1 MEPSKTEQGKPRQ
14 DKAQALLCTIICLVV
29 VVAGFVVAE
38 IVFRMH
44 NGIPL
49 RWDIPG
55 LYQDD
60 PVLGWRVRPGYK
72 AMRQSKDCAG
82 QPVTIDMHT
91 AAMGFRD
98 FGDLTA
104 SRKLLVVGDSFTL
117 NRDVSD
123 GQTYAAV
130 LGNLLGCAVFAVGGG
145 GYGSLQEALLL
156 EESLPRIDPDAIL
169 VQLHINDVIN
179 NDYELEKQSVI
190 NNNYHARPYLSE
202 DGSIVMATP
211 AYHWTQTV
219 LDGLGRLFGNH
230 SQVILAIQ
238 HNLQM
243 ALLARFADN
252 SIEHRIEKEPDV
264 PAYLR
269 SLETT
274 KRVFERICSTANGI
288 PVYAYII
295 GGGRNR
301 GDFAD
306 TLDGTCVTMIR
317 NIDVA
322 LSTDPPGQPSLFAED
337 CAHLSAYGN
346 ARLAA
351 ELKTGLVS
359 GPEGAFLPRALPSNP
374 DRRAR

>member
-1 MEPSKTEQGKPRQ
+1 MEPSKIEEGKPRHG
-14 DKAQALLCTIICLVV
+14 KAQALLCTIICLVV

-38 IVFRMH
+38 IVFRLH

-49 RWDIPG
+49 RWDMPG

-123 GQTYAAV
+123 GQTYTAV
-130 LGNLLGCAVFAVGGG
+130 LGNLLGCAVFAAGGG

-156 EESLPRIDPDAIL
+156 EESLPRIDPDVIL

-179 NDYELEKQSVI
+179 NDYELERQSVI
-190 NNNYHARPYLSE
+190 NNNYHARPYLSK

-211 AYHWTQTV
+211 AYHWTQTF
-219 LDGLGRLFGNH
+219 LDGLGRLFDNH
-230 SQVILAIQ
+230 SQIILAIQ

-243 ALLARFADN
+243 ALLAKFN
-252 SIEHRIEKEPDV
+252 KVSIENHIEKGQDV

-269 SLETT
+269 SLDTT

-288 PVYAYII
+288 PVYAFIL
-295 GGGRNR
+295 GGGRISR
-301 GDFAD
+301 DITD
-306 TLDGTCVTMIR
+306 ILDGTCVKMIR
-317 NIDVA
+317 DVDAA
-322 LSTDPPGQPSLFAED
+322 LSTNLPGQPSFFAED

-346 ARLAA
+346 ARLAE
-351 ELKTGLVS
+351 ELKTGLMA
-359 GPEGAFLPRALPSNP
+359 GPEGAFAPRALPSNP
-374 DRRAR
+374 GLSAR